1 MSGGGGLGYHVRA
14 VLAIVGIFGSFYG
27 AVFFLTHPRKD
38 VRKYAY
44 PMALLAIGAAM
55 GLTGD
60 SLVYY
65 QSSWP
70 YSNALLW
77 AGLSVMAGALL
88 LYISW
93 NPHRRRSVD
102 KRDRSRGQRF

>member
-14 VLAIVGIFGSFYG
+14 VLAIVGIVGSFYG
-27 AVFFLTHPRKD
+27 AIFFLTHPRQD
-38 VRKYAY
+38 VRKYAC
-44 PMALLAIGAAM
+44 PMALLATGTAM

-60 SLVYY
+60 SLIYY
-65 QSSWP
+65 HSSWP
-70 YSNALLW
+70 HSSALLW
-77 AGLSVMAGALL
+77 AGLSVMAGGLF

-93 NPHRRRSVD
+93 NPRRRRSVD